1 MKGDFAAAILPEIG
15 ASIEPKKLEAAVE
28 LYRER
33 KLSMGRAAQMAG
45 LLRPVFQRELAKRGV
60 TVDYD
65 VEDFEDDLRAIE
77 KLLPR

>member
-1 MKGDFAAAILPEIG
+1 MKGGFAETVLDGIG
-15 ASIEPKKLEAAVE
+15 ASIEPTNLEAAVE

-33 KLSMGRAAQMAG
+33 KLSMGRAAKMAG
-45 LLRPVFQRELAKRGV
+45 LPRPVFQRELAKQGA

-65 VEDFEDDLRAIE
+65 VADFEDDMRAIE

>member
-1 MKGDFAAAILPEIG
+1 MAILPELRS
-15 ASIEPKKLEAAVE
+15 SIEPTKLDTAVE

-33 KLSMGRAAQMAG
+33 KRSMGRAAKMAG
-45 LLRPVFQRELAKRGV
+45 LPRPIFHRELAKRGV

>member
-1 MKGDFAAAILPEIG
+1 MKAGFAAAILPEIG
-15 ASIEPKKLEAAVE
+15 ASIELTKLDAAVE

-33 KLSMGRAAQMAG
+33 KLSMGRAAKMVG
-45 LLRPVFQRELAKRGV
+45 LPRPVFQRELAKRGV

>member
-1 MKGDFAAAILPEIG
+1 
-15 ASIEPKKLEAAVE
+15 
-28 LYRER
+28 
-33 KLSMGRAAQMAG
+33 MAG
-45 LLRPVFQRELAKRGV
+45 LVRPVFQRELAKRGV

>member
-1 MKGDFAAAILPEIG
+1 MKGGFAETVLDGIG
-15 ASIEPKKLEAAVE
+15 ASIEPTNLEAAVE

-33 KLSMGRAAQMAG
+33 KLSMGRAAKMVG
-45 LLRPVFQRELAKRGV
+45 LPRPVFQRELAKRGV

-65 VEDFEDDLRAIE
+65 VADFEDDLRAIE

>member
-15 ASIEPKKLEAAVE
+15 ASIEPT
-28 LYRER
+28 
-33 KLSMGRAAQMAG
+33 
-45 LLRPVFQRELAKRGV
+45 KRGV